1 MKRFDGN
8 SIQDYL
14 IFTSSQRV
22 LGLKG
27 PQNESMLRLCNRE
40 DFKLLNAEEI
50 WDTKVS
56 SPPD

>member
-8 SIQDYL
+8 SYQDYL
-14 IFTSSQRV
+14 IFQSFQTVNGIQ
-22 LGLKG
+22 G
-27 PQNESMLRLCNRE
+27 PQNASMLRLCNRE